1 MNEWRW
7 MIAKRVKAS
16 NCNARSRDSILSG
29 LGSLTWNL
37 EMWMKS
43 VQVFCEVTFRR
54 PGEHLQCYSAPY
66 ARLQQMNCCTKR
78 TEIHLAKE
86 RKTNY
91 WYLERLLS
99 RDWTRSEWTRF
110 LVMIDLQRPDCRPD
124 WRSDQ
129 LVAPQRLVSWK
140 TFPENARSNLSERDE
155 YWPGV
160 FVVSID
166 QVRNTKI
173 SGTEY
178 LFSRNDKCSKNDKWN
193 FNERFSVWVYQI
205 QSK

>member
-7 MIAKRVKAS
+7 IIAKRVKAS
-16 NCNARSRDSILSG
+16 NCSARSRDSILSG

-86 RKTNY
+86 RKRIIGTSNDFC
-91 WYLERLLS
+91 LGIERDRNERGS
-99 RDWTRSEWTRF
+99 
-110 LVMIDLQRPDCRPD
+110 LVMVDLQRPDCRPD

-140 TFPENARSNLSERDE
+140 TFPENARNLPNKVNTDRVYLLSVLTKFEPQKFWD
-155 YWPGV
+155 WVLV
-160 FVVSID
+160 F
-166 QVRNTKI
+166 
-173 SGTEY
+173 
-178 LFSRNDKCSKNDKWN
+178 
-193 FNERFSVWVYQI
+193 
-205 QSK
+205 